1 MTSNYRRLLNLLSR
15 NDVNKMKRRYGDSM
29 CLVTRDGKN
38 NIRVLGRVSDILSGK
53 WYKEQRKENVNDES
67 ERIVKTAAK
76 LIKEAIRNFDHS
88 TSTYYLD

>member
-1 MTSNYRRLLNLLSR
+1 
-15 NDVNKMKRRYGDSM
+15 M

-38 NIRVLGRVSDILSGK
+38 NIRVLGRVSDILSEK

-76 LIKEAIRNFDHS
+76 LIKEAIKNFDHS